1 LLRSYGGPGVV
12 QLGDQPDAELSAPQD
27 IVIKVFAAA
36 LNPVSSSQK
45 LEVRIAVP
53 RRLTCYCWADGLG
66 VQLDY
71 KRRQGVLKM
80 LLGETWPHIVGY
92 DVSGVVVACGDGVKK
107 FAVGDEVFGMLPHNN
122 NGALAE
128 YVAVREDYI
137 SKKPANLTH
146 VEAAALPL
154 VSQTALQSFR
164 LGQLAENKKVL
175 ITGGMV
181 VWLILQAQTVATT
194 ASTKKLE
201 RMKALGSNEVVD
213 YTHERFERELAEY
226 DFALDCTGEAK
237 QCFECITRGGAVVSI
252 SETPTWKSFSSG
264 GESQGVS
271 VSYFLGAILD
281 CLSSPVTRRARQAQI
296 SYDCLFSV
304 ADGGIMDEVR
314 QLAEQRVLTPVVD
327 KVFPFE
333 KADTALEYLEA
344 GHAMGKVVVQLDE
357 TSTA

>member
-1 LLRSYGGPGVV
+1 
-12 QLGDQPDAELSAPQD
+12 
-27 IVIKVFAAA
+27 
-36 LNPVSSSQK
+36 
-45 LEVRIAVP
+45 
-53 RRLTCYCWADGLG
+53 
-66 VQLDY
+66 
-71 KRRQGVLKM
+71 M
-80 LLGETWPHIVGY
+80 LLAETWPHIVGY
-92 DVSGVVVACGDGVKK
+92 DISGVVVACGDGVEK
-107 FAVGDEVFGMLPHNN
+107 FAVGDEVFGMLPHDN

-175 ITGGMV
+175 ITGGYEHRLNKKACS
-181 VWLILQAQTVATT
+181 WLRVMGCGDVDSLVLLFCASRAGGAGSVAIQI
-194 ASTKKLE
+194 AKGVFK
-201 RMKALGSNEVVD
+201 
-213 YTHERFERELAEY
+213 
-226 DFALDCTGEAK
+226 AK

-264 GESQGVS
+264 GESQGLS

-296 SYDCLFSV
+296 SYDFLFMV
-304 ADGGIMDEVR
+304 ADGAIMDEVR